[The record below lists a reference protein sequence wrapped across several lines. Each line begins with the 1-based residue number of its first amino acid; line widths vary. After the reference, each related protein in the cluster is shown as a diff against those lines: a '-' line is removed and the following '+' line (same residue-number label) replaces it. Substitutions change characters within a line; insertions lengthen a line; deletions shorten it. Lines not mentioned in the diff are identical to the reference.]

1 MKTEEDNQPSL
12 GLLQTA
18 AFHPIIVVFFAIFQ
32 WCYLDR
38 IAGNVTERAIT
49 FELPSV
55 PEHSRILSPDTLSID
70 IRADGTVSIA
80 GVLSEPSDSSDLPL
94 LRQHLRSARHAVNKH
109 GGLVVRPDSDVQFQR
124 LIDVLSAV
132 AGSGI
137 LYYGLT

>member
-1 MKTEEDNQPSL
+1 MKTEEGEQPSV

-18 AFHPIIVVFFAIFQ
+18 AFLPLMVIFFAILQ

-38 IAGNVTERAIT
+38 TAGYVPERAIT
-49 FELPSV
+49 FEFPSV
-55 PEHSRILSPDTLSID
+55 PENSRILSPDTLSID

-94 LRQHLRSARHAVNKH
+94 LRQHLRSVRGAVNKH
-109 GGLVVRPDSDVQFQR
+109 GGLVVRPDSKVHFQR

-132 AGSGI
+132 TGSGI
-137 LYYGLT
+137 RYYGLT